1 MKNQQPAVAGARLY
15 VAAAAIMDALYA
27 DLSRDNH
34 STDPTLIAERKRQ
47 HKHFWMRLTRGDAR
61 FAHAAAAKLREKNS
75 AAPFDAQTQ
84 RMLDQ
89 EIIRQLAA
97 RIDGGALMPAAVTPE
112 AAKALL
118 ARVTTLLDQCNMASA
133 PESLA
138 A

>member
-1 MKNQQPAVAGARLY
+1 MKNHQSAAAGARLY
-15 VAAAAIMDALYA
+15 VAAAEIMDTLYA
-27 DLSRDNH
+27 DLARDNQ

-75 AAPFDAQTQ
+75 GAPFAAHTQ

-89 EIIRQLAA
+89 EIISRLAA
-97 RIDGGALMPAAVTPE
+97 RIDGGALMPAAIAPD
-112 AAKALL
+112 AAKGLL
-118 ARVTTLLDQCNMASA
+118 ARVSALLDECNMASA
-133 PESLA
+133 TESLA